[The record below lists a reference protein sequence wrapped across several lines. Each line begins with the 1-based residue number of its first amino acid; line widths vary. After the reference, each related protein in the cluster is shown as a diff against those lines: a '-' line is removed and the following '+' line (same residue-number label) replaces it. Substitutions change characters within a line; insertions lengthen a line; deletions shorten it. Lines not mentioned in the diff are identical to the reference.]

1 MNYVLWLEGTERELM
16 VLDEILTGRPQMRII
31 RTTLQSFHEDKSVQF
46 KIYLYLKQQP
56 YSAKLKID

>member
-31 RTTLQSFHEDKSVQF
+31 RTTLQSFM
-46 KIYLYLKQQP
+46 KINPCNLK
-56 YSAKLKID
+56 YTFI